1 MTDEERELILNMYQ
15 ATAPVD
21 WLCDHFGRHQSTIRK
36 IINEAGA
43 KRGRVHKGARKAPV
57 EQILREAGLME

>member
-1 MTDEERELILNMYQ
+1 MTDKERDLILSMYQ

-21 WLCDHFGRHQSTIRK
+21 WLCDHFDRHQSTIRK

-43 KRGRVHKGARKAPV
+43 KRGRVHKGPKAAPV
-57 EQILREAGLME
+57 EQILREAGLL